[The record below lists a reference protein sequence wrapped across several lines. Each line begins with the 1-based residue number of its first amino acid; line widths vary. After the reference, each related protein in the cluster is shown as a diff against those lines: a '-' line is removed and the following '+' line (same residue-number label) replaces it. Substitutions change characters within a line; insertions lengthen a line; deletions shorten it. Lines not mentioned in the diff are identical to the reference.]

1 MSLASLPLSLMLAQ
15 DAVGDALPAVAP
27 PSGMGFWI
35 VMLAL
40 MALAPFLF
48 TLITS
53 FAKLVILGG
62 ILRQAMGTPQIPPN
76 TVITGLALILTLHI
90 MSPVAVEI
98 YTRYKTADAARQAE
112 LAALTPE
119 ERAAKIKEASST
131 DAVGQ
136 VLDAAEPPIR
146 RFLEK
151 HAHRSHVALFERLQA
166 KLHHAAG
173 PEVQPLAQVFGD
185 DPVAAQLIRDITILA
200 PAFMLSELVEAFQ
213 IGFII
218 FIPFLVIDLVVSN
231 ILLAMGMHMLS
242 PVTISMPFKLLLF
255 VLIDGWTL
263 ILQGVVLNYA

>member
-1 MSLASLPLSLMLAQ
+1 MTIIDLSWCVSFLAQ
-15 DAVGDALPAVAP
+15 AEGAEPTINPPA
-27 PSGMGFWI
+27 SMGFWI
-35 VMLAL
+35 VLLAV

-53 FAKLVILGG
+53 FAKLVIIGG
-62 ILRQAMGTPQIPPN
+62 ILRQAIGTPQIPPN

-90 MSPVAVEI
+90 MSPVVVDI
-98 YTRYKTADAARQAE
+98 YTRHKTADAKRQAE

-119 ERAAKIKEASST
+119 EREKKLKEQSSMQPVR
-131 DAVGQ
+131 D

-146 RFLEK
+146 AFLEK
-151 HAHRSHVALFERLQA
+151 HAHRSNVALFERLQA
-166 KLHHAAG
+166 KLMGANGA
-173 PEVQPLAQVFGD
+173 QPLEAVFGD
-185 DPVAAQLIRDITILA
+185 DPAIRQLVRDLTILA
-200 PAFMLSELVEAFQ
+200 PAFMLSELIEAFQ
-213 IGFII
+213 IGFLI

>member
-1 MSLASLPLSLMLAQ
+1 MHDAMMQGMFTLAQ
-15 DAVGDALPAVAP
+15 AVEPAAP
-27 PSGMGFWI
+27 VITPPTSMGFWI

-62 ILRQAMGTPQIPPN
+62 LLRQAMGTPQIPPN

-90 MSPVAVEI
+90 MSPVAIDI
-98 YTRYKTADAARQAE
+98 YSRFKVKEVARNAA

-119 ERAAKIKEASST
+119 ERAKKAKEDTSMEAVR
-131 DAVGQ
+131 DV
-136 VLDAAEPPIR
+136 VDAAEPPIR
-146 RFLEK
+146 AFLEK
-151 HAHRSHVALFERLQA
+151 HAHRNNIALFERLQA
-166 KLHHAAG
+166 KLLKSSG
-173 PEVQPLAQVFGD
+173 TEKPLADVFGGD
-185 DPVAAQLIRDITILA
+185 ATAQQLVRDITVLA